1 MRRFFV
7 AVSLLSLAMPAF
19 AAAPI
24 NGRWFTDGKDS
35 IIEIGP
41 CGALVCGK
49 VIKVLKNMPNGKPPV
64 DANNPDPKL
73 RGRPVQGI
81 TILNGFKPNG
91 AVWSGTIYDPRAGKS
106 YKSTL
111 ALLTSGN
118 LQVKGCWGPFC
129 RTVIFSPA
137 K

>member
-7 AVSLLSLAMPAF
+7 AVSLLSLALPAF

-81 TILNGFKPNG
+81 MILNGFKPNG